1 MQAANIMSQSA
12 DGVGR
17 EDAQANERAALEAL
31 INYVAD
37 MGSGAQGRDRNSQ
50 ADALR
55 RSLSDV
61 LDHRP
66 R

>member
-1 MQAANIMSQSA
+1 MQAVNIMSQSTEGFA
-12 DGVGR
+12 R
-17 EDAQANERAALEAL
+17 EDAHANERAALEAL

-37 MGSGAQGRDRNSQ
+37 MGSGAQGRDRSGQ

-61 LDHRP
+61 LDRNFS
-66 R
+66 

>member
-12 DGVGR
+12 DGIGR
-17 EDAQANERAALEAL
+17 ENAQDNERAALEAL
-31 INYVAD
+31 INYVAG

>member
-1 MQAANIMSQSA
+1 MQAVDIMSQST
-12 DGVGR
+12 DGFGR

-37 MGSGAQGRDRNSQ
+37 MGSGAQGRDRNGQ

-61 LDHRP
+61 LDP
-66 R
+66 KFS